1 MRVKYRKRNR
11 DKKTVGQAN
20 KDREKNLRV
29 NNKVLWVR
37 QKIIVNRETR
47 KRKKLKEKSRE
58 FG

>member
-47 KRKKLKEKSRE
+47 KRKKLKEK
-58 FG
+58 